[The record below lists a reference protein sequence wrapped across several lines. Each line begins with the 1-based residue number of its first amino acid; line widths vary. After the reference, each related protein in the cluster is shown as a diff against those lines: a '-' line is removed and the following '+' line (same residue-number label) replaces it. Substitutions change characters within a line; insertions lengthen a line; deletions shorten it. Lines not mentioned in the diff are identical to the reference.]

1 MPQRGSAQ
9 VDFQSSCR
17 ITAMTRSRLPSIA
30 LTAIMLLTPAAVAH
44 AQQKRDSVEARR
56 KAVSAQARF
65 EFVRRVNLPL
75 EYSGGTDCDARVGR
89 FCQYNNAD
97 DTVEARKPR
106 VISRARATLIASL
119 DQLQKKSPRDGWITG
134 QRVRYLIEAKN
145 DTAALRVARECQAAA
160 WWCNALEGLALHEL
174 REIPAADSAFNRAL
188 ATMPAAEKCRWTDV
202 TPLLD
207 PAFRSRFKKVGCG
220 KNENI
225 AERLWWLADP
235 FWSQP
240 GNDRR
245 TEHYARHTMAKIQE
259 PARNAYNISW
269 ANDLREMVVRYGWA
283 RYWTRGHASALSRN
297 DAPVSGHEATPNYHF
312 VPVSLTTDTVPK
324 VKFDIDL
331 DESSERYS
339 SVIAKRVFEI
349 QPQVAVFRRG
359 DSAKVVVAYDVA
371 LRRELDSIPVWG
383 SLALAPDENSPIVSS
398 LDSADRKGALSV
410 MVTPRSYVVSLE
422 AIDTV
427 AHRGAAWSRSV
438 LQITPLKPGD
448 VAVSDPL
455 LFDPDDSEIGDLEA
469 AMRRALGSNTI
480 KRGKVGLYWEIYGLS
495 QSDSARPISLTLTRI
510 NQSAL
515 RKLGESIGLASHA
528 SPLKIQWNQFAS
540 GSIASRSIG
549 LDLSQI
555 PRGRYLLRIEAG
567 TASSTREVTID

>member
-1 MPQRGSAQ
+1 MPKGLL
-9 VDFQSSCR
+9 
-17 ITAMTRSRLPSIA
+17 TSIA
-30 LTAIMLLTPAAVAH
+30 LLACISLLPAQPAH
-44 AQQKRDSVEARR
+44 AQQKRDSIEARR

-75 EYSGGTDCDARVGR
+75 EYSGGGDCDARVGR
-89 FCQYNNAD
+89 FCQYNNPD
-97 DTVEARKPR
+97 DTIEARKPR
-106 VISRARATLIASL
+106 VISRARETLIASL
-119 DQLQKKSPRDGWITG
+119 DQLQYKSPRDGWITG
-134 QRVRYLIEAKN
+134 QRVRYLIEAEN

-160 WWCNALEGLALHEL
+160 WWCDALQGLALHEL
-174 REIPAADSAFNRAL
+174 RNIPAADSAFKRAL
-188 ATMPAAEKCRWTDV
+188 QSMPASEKCRWTDV

-207 PAFRSRFKKVGCG
+207 PALRSRFKKVGCG
-220 KNENI
+220 RNEAV
-225 AERLWWLADP
+225 AERVWWLADP

-269 ANDLREMVVRYGWA
+269 ANDLREMIVRYGWA
-283 RYWTRGHASALSRN
+283 RYWTRGHASAISPN

-312 VPVSLTTDTVPK
+312 IPVALTTDTVPN

-331 DESSERYS
+331 DESAERYS

-359 DSAKVVVAYDVA
+359 DSAKVVVAYDVG
-371 LRRELDSIPVWG
+371 LRRELDSIPVHG
-383 SLALAPDENSPIVSS
+383 SLALARDEHSPLTLSPDT
-398 LDSADRKGALSV
+398 AGRKGALSA
-410 MVTPRSYVVSLE
+410 MVEPRPYVVSLE

-427 AHRGAAWSRSV
+427 AHRGAAWNRAV
-438 LQITPLKPGD
+438 LKITPLKPGE

-455 LFDPDDSEIGDLEA
+455 LFDADDTEIGDLEA
-469 AMRRALGSNTI
+469 AMRKALGSNTI

-510 NQSAL
+510 NVGAL
-515 RKLGESIGLASHA
+515 RKLGESIGLASHV

-540 GSIASRSIG
+540 GAIASRSLA

-555 PRGRYLLRIEAG
+555 PRGRYLLRIDAG
-567 TASSTREVTID
+567 TASSTREITID